1 MVGRVLFG
9 LLVSAIAAGQTAP
22 PATAAVQTV
31 PPATAARP
39 DRELAVGVFQAPPY
53 SFKSPEGEWRGFSV
67 DLWRQIAGDL
77 GLRYRLVEASEDET
91 LAALTAH
98 RLDVCAGPVAVTMD
112 RERVLDF
119 TESYLTS
126 GLSIAVRQRGRAERL
141 LNLFRAL
148 ASSGAAHILGV
159 IVLLAMVFGTG
170 VWLAERR
177 HNPQFPARPA
187 PGIGSGLWF
196 AGVTTSGVGYGDKV
210 PMTLRGRLLAILWML
225 VSLILYVFVTASLTA
240 TLAVGEYE
248 QVRDIESLRRAH
260 VGVLEGSAAADFL
273 RHNQI
278 PHRIFPSYPKVI
290 EALLAGKV
298 DAAIFN
304 EEILRYYTDRALGSR
319 MKVLPP
325 LFMPEDLAYALVDD
339 SPLRPLLD
347 QGLRRAVA
355 STRYRDLKDQYLYG
369 DAIAAAGP

>member
-1 MVGRVLFG
+1 
-9 LLVSAIAAGQTAP
+9 
-22 PATAAVQTV
+22 
-31 PPATAARP
+31 
-39 DRELAVGVFQAPPY
+39 
-53 SFKSPEGEWRGFSV
+53 
-67 DLWRQIAGDL
+67 
-77 GLRYRLVEASEDET
+77 
-91 LAALTAH
+91 
-98 RLDVCAGPVAVTMD
+98 
-112 RERVLDF
+112 
-119 TESYLTS
+119 
-126 GLSIAVRQRGRAERL
+126 
-141 LNLFRAL
+141 
-148 ASSGAAHILGV
+148 
-159 IVLLAMVFGTG
+159 
-170 VWLAERR
+170 
-177 HNPQFPARPA
+177 
-187 PGIGSGLWF
+187 
-196 AGVTTSGVGYGDKV
+196 
-210 PMTLRGRLLAILWML
+210 ML

-304 EEILRYYTDRALGSR
+304 EEILRYYTDRELGSR
-319 MKVLPP
+319 LKVLPP

-369 DAIAAAGP
+369 DAIGAAGP